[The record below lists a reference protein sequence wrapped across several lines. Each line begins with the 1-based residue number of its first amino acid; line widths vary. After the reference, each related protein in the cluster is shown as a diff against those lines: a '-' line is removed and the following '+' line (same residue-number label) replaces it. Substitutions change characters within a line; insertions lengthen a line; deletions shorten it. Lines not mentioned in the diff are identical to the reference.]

1 MVPYFVPYF
10 SPFSFIEAKRVSSN
24 TPAGPTHLPVSAVL
38 STNSYSIFASS
49 FDSLSSLLLALSK
62 TSYKVR
68 AGEDLPFYFSTKYHL
83 NIWIPTMCQALSR
96 GTGVYMRYVGWIL
109 WIWKYKRFAGLMLK
123 GARSMQEKSLQTTNL
138 SLMLKYTGRLRPQ
151 LSLRSSSSNVPW
163 DIWGHLEDQILQWA
177 ETAKPWTSA
186 ILMEYSEGGFSSN
199 AAADP

>member
-83 NIWIPTMCQALSR
+83 NI
-96 GTGVYMRYVGWIL
+96 
-109 WIWKYKRFAGLMLK
+109 
-123 GARSMQEKSLQTTNL
+123 
-138 SLMLKYTGRLRPQ
+138 
-151 LSLRSSSSNVPW
+151 
-163 DIWGHLEDQILQWA
+163 
-177 ETAKPWTSA
+177 
-186 ILMEYSEGGFSSN
+186 
-199 AAADP
+199 